1 MAKAAAKFSY
11 TPAPGRLIV
20 SSLEQTE
27 RTESGLYLPESA
39 KERPQLAKVVAYTP
53 SRGDDGKPNEEMC
66 KVGDTIFHSKYGG
79 TELEY
84 DGDSYLIM
92 SEDQILAVFDK

>member
-1 MAKAAAKFSY
+1 MAKAAAKFSF

-27 RTESGLYLPESA
+27 RTESGLYLPETA

-53 SRGDDGKPNEEMC
+53 GRNDDGEPNEPLC
-66 KVGDTIFHSKYGG
+66 KVGDVIFHSKYGG
-79 TELEY
+79 TEVKIGGA
-84 DGDSYLIM
+84 DFLILR
-92 SEDQILAVFDK
+92 EDDILAVQN

>member
-1 MAKAAAKFSY
+1 MAKAAAKFAF

-20 SSLEQTE
+20 ASLEQTE

-53 SRGDDGKPNEEMC
+53 SRNDDGAANEALC
-66 KVGDTIFHSKYGG
+66 SVGDTIFHSKYGG
-79 TELEY
+79 TEVKIGGE
-84 DGDSYLIM
+84 DYLILR
-92 SEDQILAVFDK
+92 EDDILAVQN

>member
-1 MAKAAAKFSY
+1 MAKAAAKFSF

-20 SSLEQTE
+20 ESLEMSE

-39 KERPQLAKVVAYTP
+39 KERPQLAKVKAYVP
-53 SRGDDGKPNEEMC
+53 SRRKDGKPNEALC

-79 TELEY
+79 TEVKI
-84 DGDSYLIM
+84 DGGDYLILR
-92 SEDQILAVFDK
+92 EDDILAVKG

>member
-20 SSLEQTE
+20 ESLEQTE

-39 KERPQLAKVVAYTP
+39 KERPQLARVMAYTP
-53 SRGDDGKPNEEMC
+53 SRNDDGEANEPLC
-66 KVGDTIFHSKYGG
+66 KVGDVIFHSKYGG
-79 TELEY
+79 TEVKIGAS
-84 DGDSYLIM
+84 DFLILR
-92 SEDQILAVFDK
+92 EDDILAIQN